1 MGLAVA
7 LQHNSKRDLRGC
19 MILQSTTW
27 PWRAG
32 VSGCRQSNVL
42 RRYRIATVRGKL
54 FAIGCSSIATSAS
67 TSFSSVA
74 SSPSILSSPLC
85 HRALKIRT
93 TVVTEHPVT
102 TLSLTKPR
110 PPDASVDHIVI
121 LEFWIMEYDGFRWA
135 RIGQST
141 KWLITKQ
148 YKGLLVSAEILSD
161 PPLQQFVEGLSLQD

>member
-19 MILQSTTW
+19 MIMQSTTW

-32 VSGCRQSNVL
+32 VYCCRQSNVL

-74 SSPSILSSPLC
+74 SSPSILSSPLR
-85 HRALKIRT
+85 HRALQIRT
-93 TVVTEHPVT
+93 TIVTRSRQVT
-102 TLSLTKPR
+102 SLKVIAPDPR
-110 PPDASVDHIVI
+110 LGCTILLRLFYHLARRIVSGGMS
-121 LEFWIMEYDGFRWA
+121 LECSEVR
-135 RIGQST
+135 
-141 KWLITKQ
+141 
-148 YKGLLVSAEILSD
+148 
-161 PPLQQFVEGLSLQD
+161 